1 MWFSVSFLL
10 RFIVYKLPKYRIDD
24 IGSGVEY
31 MYLDS
36 SKEGWEMSKYTINS
50 SQGAITN
57 TLNQLYMGKEY
68 KVRLFRLFVGFYM
81 MSETLVC

>member
-1 MWFSVSFLL
+1 
-10 RFIVYKLPKYRIDD
+10 
-24 IGSGVEY
+24 
-31 MYLDS
+31 
-36 SKEGWEMSKYTINS
+36 MSKYTINS

>member
-1 MWFSVSFLL
+1 
-10 RFIVYKLPKYRIDD
+10 
-24 IGSGVEY
+24 

-68 KVRLFRLFVGFYM
+68 KVRLFHLYVGFYT

>member
-1 MWFSVSFLL
+1 
-10 RFIVYKLPKYRIDD
+10 
-24 IGSGVEY
+24 

-68 KVRLFRLFVGFYM
+68 KVRLFHLFVGFYM

>member
-1 MWFSVSFLL
+1 
-10 RFIVYKLPKYRIDD
+10 
-24 IGSGVEY
+24 

-68 KVRLFRLFVGFYM
+68 KVRLLSRIIPFCGFLYD
-81 MSETLVC
+81 E